1 MDPLIFFFIGLIAFM
16 LIATLPTI
24 IKDSRAIRANKAKKK

>member
-1 MDPLIFFFIGLIAFM
+1 MDPLIFFFLGLIAFI

-24 IKDSRAIRANKAKKK
+24 IKDSRAIRASKGRKK